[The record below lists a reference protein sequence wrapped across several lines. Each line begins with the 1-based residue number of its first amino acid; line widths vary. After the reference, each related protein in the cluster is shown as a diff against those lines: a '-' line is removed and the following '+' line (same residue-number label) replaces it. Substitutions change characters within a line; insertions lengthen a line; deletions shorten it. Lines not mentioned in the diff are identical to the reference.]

1 MPGDLY
7 ECPACRFASIADVP
21 VRDTAGKVLK
31 PYTDSK
37 GVKHE
42 PIKAVAADV

>member
-1 MPGDLY
+1 MSLY
-7 ECPACRFASIADVP
+7 ECQMCKFAAVDDVP

-31 PYTDSK
+31 PFTDSK

-42 PIKAVAADV
+42 PEKAAPP